1 MHPVSAHYYDSLYN
15 NTMSGLDGQ
24 RGYQSRYS
32 MPISVSGKSSI
43 LNENDGIS
51 PSAYGTCPSPAL
63 STVSSAISPNRID
76 SSTPVLDP
84 SILGS
89 STPDSPLNSSID
101 YKSAYQEVPAIF
113 HRGGGKRGGIRLGS
127 GSLQDLSALLMCDS
141 AVPKSPLAAHSSGRR
156 SLRSSLHSASPAPL
170 RVHHLSLTSGAR
182 KASPFAVTDSEN
194 DTASPLLA
202 ASAVA
207 FTRSERSLLHSTRRD
222 SESTESS
229 RTPPEANSPFSSHGA
244 AMSAMS
250 AMPAMQATHTPPQTA
265 MQVTH
270 TPPQTAVQPARTAH
284 AQPVNSALSH
294 SEDVGNLLRVLLA
307 VSSKYDFAHLQ
318 IQMTCHCVDLNPNAP
333 PDARLCYDFLNSG
346 VCRREQTAGICRFR
360 HLPVDHV
367 ETVVDK
373 IRNGKVVEMER
384 NET

>member
-63 STVSSAISPNRID
+63 PAVSSAISPNRID
-76 SSTPVLDP
+76 SSAPVLDP

-244 AMSAMS
+244 AMSAMP
-250 AMPAMQATHTPPQTA
+250 AMPATHTPLQTA
-265 MQVTH
+265 MQATH

>member
-63 STVSSAISPNRID
+63 PAVSSAISPNRID
-76 SSTPVLDP
+76 SSAPVLDP

-101 YKSAYQEVPAIF
+101 YKAAYQEVPAIF

-229 RTPPEANSPFSSHGA
+229 RTPTEANSPFSSHGPAVQA
-244 AMSAMS
+244 AHPVQAMQ
-250 AMPAMQATHTPPQTA
+250 AMQATHTPPQ
-265 MQVTH
+265 
-270 TPPQTAVQPARTAH
+270 PAVQAVQAAHTGH

-346 VCRREQTAGICRFR
+346 VCKREQTAGICRFR

-373 IRNGKVVEMER
+373 IRNGKVMEMEG
-384 NET
+384 NEA

>member
-76 SSTPVLDP
+76 SSAPVLDP

-101 YKSAYQEVPAIF
+101 YKSAYQDVPAIF

-127 GSLQDLSALLMCDS
+127 GSLQDL
-141 AVPKSPLAAHSSGRR
+141 
-156 SLRSSLHSASPAPL
+156 SASPAPL

-244 AMSAMS
+244 AMPAMPAMSAMS
-250 AMPAMQATHTPPQTA
+250 AMQA
-265 MQVTH
+265 TH

>member
-63 STVSSAISPNRID
+63 PAVSSAISPNRID
-76 SSTPVLDP
+76 SSAPVLDP

-244 AMSAMS
+244 AMPAMP
-250 AMPAMQATHTPPQTA
+250 AMPAMQA
-265 MQVTH
+265 MQATH